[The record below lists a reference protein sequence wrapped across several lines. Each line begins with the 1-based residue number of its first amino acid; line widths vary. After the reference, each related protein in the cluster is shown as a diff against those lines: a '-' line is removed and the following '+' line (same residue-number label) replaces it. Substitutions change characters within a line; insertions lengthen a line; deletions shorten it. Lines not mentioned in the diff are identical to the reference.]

1 MKEAV
6 LLLDKIP
13 SGSLTDQDIYL
24 IPTSRRLMIRQ
35 F

>member
-6 LLLDKIP
+6 LLLDNIP
-13 SGSLTDQDIYL
+13 SGSLTDQGIYL
-24 IPTSRRLMIRQ
+24 IPTSHGLLIRQ

>member
-1 MKEAV
+1 MKEGV

-24 IPTSRRLMIRQ
+24 IPSSHRHMIRQ